1 MATDMTAE
9 QAEQY
14 VRERWDSCDVQ
25 DHRLCWGA
33 PAWRIV
39 IEPHWSA
46 WCDTASKA
54 WLEAVEYTRAHEQKI
69 KEKLEEIG
77 LIREYIETSKAM
89 DAVERL
95 PASDHTA
102 GFERILAL
110 LESQLQEMLRGW
122 RPQ

>member
-1 MATDMTAE
+1 MTAE
-9 QAEQY
+9 QAQKY
-14 VRERWDSCDVQ
+14 VRAHWDSCDVE
-25 DHRLCWGA
+25 DHRLCCGGL
-33 PAWRIV
+33 AWRPV

-54 WLEAVEYTRAHEQKI
+54 WLAAAEYTRAHEQKI
-69 KEKLEEIG
+69 AEKREEIG

-102 GFERILAL
+102 VFERVLAT
-110 LESQLQEMLRGW
+110 LEAQLAELLRGW
-122 RPQ
+122 RQP